1 MCYTVIKSLLPVLN
15 TFNFLFAL
23 FFPPPKKARERVLS
37 FATALLL
44 PDGSSAGPEL

>member
-23 FFPPPKKARERVLS
+23 FFSPKKARERVLS